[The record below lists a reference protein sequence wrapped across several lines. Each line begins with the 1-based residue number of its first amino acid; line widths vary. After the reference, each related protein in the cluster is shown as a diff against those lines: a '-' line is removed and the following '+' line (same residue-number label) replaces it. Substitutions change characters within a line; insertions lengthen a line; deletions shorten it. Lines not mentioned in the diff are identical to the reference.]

1 MVFQHLLTVYSLLII
16 QVFICDIY
24 NKIADIA
31 FNTKHKTKVFIK
43 MPCLACFN
51 HLQAAV
57 ILTVINTFYYV
68 RRNRQYQLH
77 KLRIQ
82 QSKTCRK
89 LQIVNC
95 RLNQFSIVLSIEDE
109 QQRDRIVKHDGN
121 GGEERGASTAV
132 ATVLLINRT
141 LFFAVNRS

>member
-1 MVFQHLLTVYSLLII
+1 
-16 QVFICDIY
+16 
-24 NKIADIA
+24 
-31 FNTKHKTKVFIK
+31 

-57 ILTVINTFYYV
+57 ILTVIHTLYYD

-77 KLRIQ
+77 KLRIL

-109 QQRDRIVKHDGN
+109 QQRDRIVKQDGRREKR
-121 GGEERGASTAV
+121 EEHQQQWQLCYS
-132 ATVLLINRT
+132 
-141 LFFAVNRS
+141 